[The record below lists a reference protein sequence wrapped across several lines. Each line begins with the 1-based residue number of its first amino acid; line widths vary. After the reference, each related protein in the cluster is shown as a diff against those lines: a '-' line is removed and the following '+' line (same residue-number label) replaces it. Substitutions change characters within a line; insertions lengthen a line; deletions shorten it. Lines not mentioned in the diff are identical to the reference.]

1 MSLGDT
7 DGRKQNYGMYAA
19 NCAFGRFKYPGSG
32 AMVTGLIVGG
42 YYSSNSQYVQREYE
56 ATQAAYRYVYYDS
69 LTDNYVLSDY
79 HTRSLGTKSK
89 EIVKYHEVK
98 SNEYYRPV
106 NAPMALAC
114 ADLKGMNGNN
124 ENDSVLFG
132 AEVYAFSL
140 EDGGITG
147 SEIGSMSICT
157 DQRNQGNDK
166 KKKDQVWI
174 GDVRVGCVDKD
185 AKGNN
190 YRQSFVCV
198 VGVHRE
204 KKLNDKDDYYWLD
217 IATFSMDGGSPY
229 SSQDV

>member
-1 MSLGDT
+1 MT
-7 DGRKQNYGMYAA
+7 V
-19 NCAFGRFKYPGSG
+19 CF
-32 AMVTGLIVGG
+32 
-42 YYSSNSQYVQREYE
+42 
-56 ATQAAYRYVYYDS
+56 
-69 LTDNYVLSDY
+69 
-79 HTRSLGTKSK
+79 
-89 EIVKYHEVK
+89 
-98 SNEYYRPV
+98 
-106 NAPMALAC
+106 
-114 ADLKGMNGNN
+114 
-124 ENDSVLFG
+124 FG

-217 IATFSMDGGSPY
+217 IATFFYGWRQPIQQSGGCSMPVEQQTGY
-229 SSQDV
+229 VWNICFTVSSGY

>member
-1 MSLGDT
+1 MTKNRTTECMLQT
-7 DGRKQNYGMYAA
+7 VL
-19 NCAFGRFKYPGSG
+19 GRFKYPGSG

-42 YYSSNSQYVQREYE
+42 YYSSNSQYSQMEYE

-89 EIVKYHEVK
+89 EIVKYHKVK
-98 SNEYYRPV
+98 DNEYYRPV

-174 GDVRVGCVDKD
+174 GDVPGLAVSIRMPRGTITDRVLYALWECTERR
-185 AKGNN
+185 N
-190 YRQSFVCV
+190 
-198 VGVHRE
+198 
-204 KKLNDKDDYYWLD
+204 
-217 IATFSMDGGSPY
+217 SMIKMIITGWT
-229 SSQDV
+229 